1 MMSLKAS
8 PTSYHTQRDTYVEK
22 ALATFDHVFVRYET
36 SGGFH
41 RAYKGPFLVVSKHAK
56 FFTLDLGNRID
67 TVSVDR
73 LKAAN
78 LLKNVTDGD
87 CLDCRFNGNVACESS
102 NPVEL
107 AAAPFDEQPV
117 PVFRNRLGRIIR
129 IRDGNR
135 SGRPAGRVEILR
147 PAGQAS

>member
-1 MMSLKAS
+1 MSSLKAP

-22 ALATFDHVFVRYET
+22 ALATCDHVFVRDET

-41 RAYKGPFLVVSKHAK
+41 RAYKGPFRVVSKHAK

-78 LLKNVTDGD
+78 LLENVTDDD
-87 CLDCRFNGNVACESS
+87 CLDCTFNGNVACESS

-107 AAAPFDEQPV
+107 AAAPFDEQPA
-117 PVFRNRLGRIIR
+117 PIFRNRLGRIICM
-129 IRDGNR
+129 
-135 SGRPAGRVEILR
+135 PARFDDYVPL
-147 PAGQAS
+147 

>member
-1 MMSLKAS
+1 MSSLKA
-8 PTSYHTQRDTYVEK
+8 PPASYHTQRDTYVEK
-22 ALATFDHVFVRYET
+22 ALATCNHIFVRDET

-41 RAYKGPFLVVSKHAK
+41 RAYKGPFRVVSKHAK

-78 LLKNVTDGD
+78 LLVNVTDDD
-87 CLDCRFNGNVACESS
+87 CLDCTVNGNVACESS

-107 AAAPFDEQPV
+107 AAAPFDE
-117 PVFRNRLGRIIR
+117 
-129 IRDGNR
+129 
-135 SGRPAGRVEILR
+135 
-147 PAGQAS
+147 